1 MWMTLLKFALNVAV
15 TAVAQIPA
23 SQWAQVGVVITAW
36 LAALE
41 AKLPAGNPMITH
53 LNAYRASRAKLIP
66 DGPEKNGG

>member
-23 SQWAQVGVVITAW
+23 SQWAQLGTVITSW
-36 LAALE
+36 LQALE
-41 AKLPAGNPMITH
+41 AKLPAGSPLIVH

-66 DGPEKNGG
+66 HDPDKNGG